1 LRIVGRSPQLRSIRV
16 VSGRDPVTLAVT
28 VDHPIRQLVDRNGK
42 IVGVRKPERRS
53 VMLWLTAVADG
64 SFRIGDSVELGAMPL
79 SLGSEPMT
87 EVAPALG
94 VSLE

>member
-1 LRIVGRSPQLRSIRV
+1 
-16 VSGRDPVTLAVT
+16 
-28 VDHPIRQLVDRNGK
+28 
-42 IVGVRKPERRS
+42 
-53 VMLWLTAVADG
+53 MLWLTAVADG